1 LIAREGSHA
10 NEDKLAIGRAPNAH
24 LVTSPVRL
32 SRNVIVLLLQAN
44 ITMAW
49 CCSRLNGADNPEG
62 LNLMVGS
69 HPCTRAAKGPT
80 VRISHSFSAA
90 NFSGM
95 YSSHVK
101 AALLMVYCN
110 FCKLHKAHRLTLAM
124 AAGVTD
130 RLGEVA
136 DIVELLERWE
146 KAQ

>member
-69 HPCTRAAKGPT
+69 HLARARLKVQRSESATVFRQPTSAGCTR
-80 VRISHSFSAA
+80 V
-90 NFSGM
+90 M
-95 YSSHVK
+95 
-101 AALLMVYCN
+101 L
-110 FCKLHKAHRLTLAM
+110 KLRC
-124 AAGVTD
+124 
-130 RLGEVA
+130 
-136 DIVELLERWE
+136 
-146 KAQ
+146 